1 MILPDVNVL
10 VYAFDDQSVRH
21 EDCRKWLRK
30 VMEGEEPFAMV
41 ELILCSF
48 MRVVTHP
55 KILKK
60 PPSLKQAT
68 HAVQAIL
75 GHPLCRIVRP
85 GEKHFDIFLEKC
97 HTVKVQGG
105 FISDVYLAAI
115 AIEHDCEMITFDK
128 GFQRIP
134 NLKWRLPY

>member
-75 GHPLCRIVRP
+75 GHPLCR
-85 GEKHFDIFLEKC
+85 GCNCKSCQNFA
-97 HTVKVQGG
+97 VQ
-105 FISDVYLAAI
+105 LL
-115 AIEHDCEMITFDK
+115 
-128 GFQRIP
+128 RIM
-134 NLKWRLPY
+134 R